1 MVAAASLGALLVVV
15 GGGFE
20 RASAQDEAGQP
31 AQLHAGSC
39 DELGEVAFSLSGVG
53 AAVDVA
59 GTAVAESE
67 LVGPESAL
75 AVATSRTTI
84 EAAVSDLVNEAHAI
98 AIYASAEATAEPIA
112 CGDVGGLQTMQM
124 AGMLMPGDELVVGL
138 AERNDSGFSGIALLR
153 AEGGSEATITIY
165 LAEGLSGEG
174 ATPATPTSR

>member
-1 MVAAASLGALLVVV
+1 VAATASLGALVVI

-20 RASAQDEAGQP
+20 RASAQDDAGRP
-31 AQLHAGSC
+31 AQLHVGSC
-39 DELGEVAFSLSGVG
+39 DELGEVTFPLSGVG
-53 AAVDVA
+53 AAFDIA

-67 LVGPESAL
+67 LVGPEPARP
-75 AVATSRTTI
+75 VATSRTTI
-84 EAAVSDLVNEAHAI
+84 EAAVSDLVDEAHAL

-138 AERNDSGFSGIALLR
+138 AERNDSGFSGIAVLR

-165 LAEGLSGEG
+165 LAEGLSGDG